1 MSAMKDLD
9 LARTIISMIDLT
21 NLNDDCTR
29 HDIDDLCANARAAEG
44 RPATAAVC
52 VWPSFVAQSK
62 RALSGTQ
69 VRVATVVNFPKG
81 GTDTA
86 AVLAETA
93 KVLEAGAD
101 EIDLVFPYTAWT
113 LGDVSTATEQVQAIR
128 AAIHAPVQLKVI
140 IETGELANQDL
151 IRAASL
157 MCIEEGADF
166 IKTSTGKVA
175 ENATLDSARIMLTAI
190 AEAGQPV
197 GFKPAGGIRTFD
209 EARDHLA
216 LAGSILGEGWA
227 TPQTYRFGASSLLAS
242 VEAVLTGG
250 DAAPATGY

>member
-1 MSAMKDLD
+1 MSDLD

-21 NLNDDCTR
+21 NLNDDCTPQ
-29 HDIDDLCANARAAEG
+29 DIDELCAKAKATDA

-52 VWPSFVAQSK
+52 VWPRFVAQSK
-62 RALSGTQ
+62 AALTGSD

-86 AVLAETA
+86 AVLAETQEA
-93 KVLEAGAD
+93 LRAGAD
-101 EIDLVFPYTAWT
+101 EIDLVFPYQSWAA
-113 LGDVSTATEQVQAIR
+113 GDVATATEQVQAVRSII
-128 AAIHAPVQLKVI
+128 AAPAQLKVI
-140 IETGELANQDL
+140 IETGELAEKEL

-175 ENATLDSARIMLTAI
+175 ENATLESARIMLNAI
-190 AEAGQPV
+190 SETGDGV
-197 GFKPAGGIRTFD
+197 GFKPAGGIRTFE

-216 LAGSILGEGWA
+216 LAASVLGDGWA
-227 TPQTYRFGASSLLAS
+227 SPRTYRFGASSLLGS
-242 VEAVLTGG
+242 VEAVLTGA
-250 DAAPATGY
+250 DAGPTTGY